1 MYKLSVGGDKMRKF
15 GKLREKIKIVF
26 GTQKAF
32 ADAMGMDVATLNKKL
47 NGKSPWRQLEIEKA
61 CELLGISLQQV
72 TEYFFY

>member
-1 MYKLSVGGDKMRKF
+1 MRKF

-26 GTQKAF
+26 GTQKSF

-47 NGKSPWRQLEIEKA
+47 NGKSTWRQLEIEKA
-61 CELLGISLQQV
+61 CKLLGISLQQV